1 MYQTRPKAQ
10 DSLWRGGWGGGGEKF
25 DFPRLHFVRFEGGMI
40 KKTGS
45 QKRNVDISQNVWTW
59 KLIFFGK
66 KTTLCMYLKK
76 NKNENGNGAI

>member
-1 MYQTRPKAQ
+1 MDQTRPKAQ
-10 DSLWRGGWGGGGEKF
+10 DSLRRGGGGGGGF

-40 KKTGS
+40 KKIGS
-45 QKRNVDISQNVWTW
+45 QKRNVDISQNVWTL

-76 NKNENGNGAI
+76 KKKNENGNGAI